1 MMTESDVG
9 RDLLAVVSYTDAKR
23 NVDDAARD
31 RAGLVSVNPVAVDT
45 RNRAPV
51 FDDQDSDTLGT
62 QNQTATREVAENTK
76 GGVGSA
82 VTAKDPDPNEDPL
95 IYRLSGADAALF
107 SVAGAGQITVKSGT
121 KLDFE
126 TRTTYM
132 VTLTATDSFNDSSS
146 IDVTITVTDVDEA
159 PKIMEGGLG
168 IGGSPSI
175 TRAEDATG
183 PVATYTST
191 GPESAS
197 TRWALAGDDRGDFRI
212 SSAGVLT
219 FRVTPDYEAPT
230 DANTDNEYSVT
241 VVANDGTNTAIV
253 NVTVTVT
260 DVDEGGTLVGC
271 DVAPV
276 DRYDTDGD
284 GTINRVEVED
294 AILDFIGIGA
304 NPCNISRTEVEDV
317 VLAYLG
323 L

>member
-1 MMTESDVG
+1 M
-9 RDLLAVVSYTDAKR
+9 VSYTDAKR

-132 VTLTATDSFNDSSS
+132 VTLTATDSFNGAAS

-159 PKIMEGGLG
+159 PKITEGGLG

-212 SSAGVLT
+212 SSAGASLPLELPRT
-219 FRVTPDYEAPT
+219 
-230 DANTDNEYSVT
+230 
-241 VVANDGTNTAIV
+241 
-253 NVTVTVT
+253 
-260 DVDEGGTLVGC
+260 
-271 DVAPV
+271 
-276 DRYDTDGD
+276 
-284 GTINRVEVED
+284 
-294 AILDFIGIGA
+294 
-304 NPCNISRTEVEDV
+304 SRTRRTRT
-317 VLAYLG
+317 G
-323 L
+323 TMFTR